1 MVHSVIT
8 VRRLVSLLA
17 PGALLL
23 SAALALQQQESVWQA
38 AVPYAAFLCFGSL
51 AAAALLSWYHN
62 YSRVLCAALVVGL
75 TVWGFGRMATVADV
89 TRLAAAF
96 LLPLNFILFA
106 ILKERGLTTFN
117 GLIKLGLIGVQVAA
131 LLRLTQSG
139 GDRLNSFFQLSEHA
153 STWTWMP
160 SSAVLLFAMT
170 GLSLIILIF
179 FRQTNV
185 EAGLLWALAAVFV
198 GLNQAGEQG
207 ALYFYCGGAGMVL
220 VFSVLEHGFDLA
232 YRDELTGLPGRR
244 AFNEVLRQLRRRYT
258 IAMCDVD
265 HFKEFNDTYGHD
277 VGDQVL
283 KIVASRL
290 LNIRGGGRAFRYGG
304 EEFAVIFNGK
314 SATEVQPFV
323 DAVREA
329 IAAMDLSLD
338 LPEGT
343 AEKAS
348 RKSGT
353 PEPIH
358 SVTITISVG
367 LADHSSRSDTPE
379 VVLEAADAA
388 LYRAKESGR
397 NCVELAENFSS

>member
-1 MVHSVIT
+1 MVRSVIT
-8 VRRLVSLLA
+8 VRRLLSLLT

-23 SAALALQQQESVWQA
+23 CAALALQQQESVWET
-38 AVPYAAFLCFGSL
+38 AVPYAAFFCFGSL

-75 TVWGFGRMATVADV
+75 AVWGLGRLAPVADV

-96 LLPLNFILFA
+96 LLPLNFILIA
-106 ILKERGLTTFN
+106 TLKERGLTTLN
-117 GLIKLGLIGVQVAA
+117 GLIKFGAIAVQVTV
-131 LLRLTQSG
+131 LFRLTESG
-139 GDRLNSFFQLSEHA
+139 TERLHSLFPLREQA
-153 STWTWMP
+153 SSWTWMP
-160 SSAVLLFAMT
+160 WGAVVLFVVTALFLT
-170 GLSLIILIF
+170 TLIL

-198 GLNQAGEQG
+198 GLNQAGDHG
-207 ALYFYCGGAGMVL
+207 ALYFYFGGAGVVL
-220 VFSVLEHGFDLA
+220 VFSVLEHGFDMA
-232 YRDELTGLPGRR
+232 YRDDLTGLPGRR

-265 HFKEFNDTYGHD
+265 HFKEFNDTYGHE

-290 LNIRGGGRAFRYGG
+290 LNVRGGGRAFRYGG
-304 EEFAVIFNGK
+304 EEFAVIFNGR
-314 SATEVQPFV
+314 SATQVQPFV

-329 IAAMDLSLD
+329 IAEMDFSLN
-338 LPEGT
+338 LPKGIV
-343 AEKAS
+343 EKT
-348 RKSGT
+348 RRDSGESET
-353 PEPIH
+353 QN
-358 SVTITISVG
+358 SVKITISIG
-367 LADHSSRSDTPE
+367 LADHSSRGATPE

-397 NCVELAENFSS
+397 NCVELAENFSA